1 MMNKYIYTL
10 LFLFFTA
17 ISFGNQALAADT
29 PPAALGEDLVR
40 IEDSSFII
48 DKHLYCQLSLP
59 LSLGGGTPFKSFG
72 MHVRF
77 SAPSSG
83 LISRDHFVALSMRL
97 FTEVRI
103 RLASEIPGLTTE
115 QAMQAMQC
123 REVAASENKTEYDY
137 HVIMT
142 HDGVESRIKNRR
154 RGTEHVTSEP
164 WSAILRNLPKGK

>member
-1 MMNKYIYTL
+1 MRNYIYNL
-10 LFLFFTA
+10 LFLFFLTA
-17 ISFGNQALAADT
+17 IFSTGQALAADS
-29 PPAALGEDLVR
+29 PPADLHEDLVR
-40 IEDSSFII
+40 LEDSSFVI
-48 DKHLYCQLSLP
+48 DKYLYCRLSLP

-83 LISRDHFVALSMRL
+83 LISRDRFVALSMRL

-123 REVAASENKTEYDY
+123 REVAASEHKTEYDY
-137 HVIMT
+137 HVKMI
-142 HDGVESRIKNRR
+142 HDGVESRIKNIR
-154 RGTEHVTSEP
+154 RGTEHVSSEP
-164 WSAILRNLPKGK
+164 WSAILRNLPKTK

>member
-1 MMNKYIYTL
+1 MNKYIYTL

-17 ISFGNQALAADT
+17 ISFGSQALAADT
-29 PPAALGEDLVR
+29 PPAALGEDMVR
-40 IEDSSFII
+40 VEDSSFII
-48 DKHLYCQLSLP
+48 DKHLYCRLSLP

-83 LISRDHFVALSMRL
+83 LISRDNFVALSMRL

-115 QAMQAMQC
+115 QAMLAMQC
-123 REVAASENKTEYDY
+123 RETVSSENKKGYDY
-137 HVIMT
+137 HVKMT
-142 HDGVESRIKNRR
+142 YDGVENRIKNKR

-164 WSAILRNLPKGK
+164 WSAVLPNLTQGK